1 MLIIST
7 ILGSTL
13 LNFGSELLLF
23 ALGIGSACKVGLR
36 RGKQGRFLAAVKMF
50 VKIYILLRNLKI
62 YYNDILLTFT
72 VK

>member
-23 ALGIGSACKVGLR
+23 ALGIGSACKIGLR
-36 RGKQGRFLAAVKMF
+36 RGKQGRFLAAVKIF
-50 VKIYILLRNLKI
+50 VKIYILRNLKI
-62 YYNDILLTFT
+62 DYNDTSLTFT
-72 VK
+72 AK

>member
-23 ALGIGSACKVGLR
+23 ALGIGSACKIGLR
-36 RGKQGRFLAAVKMF
+36 RGKQGRFLAAVKIF
-50 VKIYILLRNLKI
+50 VKIYILRNLKI
-62 YYNDILLTFT
+62 DYNDTLLTFT
-72 VK
+72 AK